1 MKTCRFCLHQQE
13 NGDRCEACGSPFSAD
28 KLDFSEGLPEAEN
41 GFPDPTASQLPDPT
55 VSSMPDPT
63 VSSMPDPTVS
73 PVPAPAVAAAGT
85 TAPAVAETPSR
96 TADVPVTQTE
106 ETPAERSPE
115 EPKKIMYSAAVA
127 GETVYLKS
135 KGGNKNITS
144 GAGIAAHAAP
154 TAPAAPAAPTAP
166 APQMQSYTPPAA
178 PLYVSANQSADASK
192 YSGLSTHSLV
202 TFIISCAGLLCLC
215 GMSIPSLVMSLI
227 AFLNLQSVKAGTA
240 NGNVEGLAR
249 RAKVLTIISD
259 VWLILSAC
267 FLFIAILLS

>member
-13 NGDRCEACGSPFSAD
+13 SGDRCEACGSPFSAD
-28 KLDFSEGLPEAEN
+28 KLDFSEGLPEAES
-41 GFPDPTASQLPDPT
+41 GF
-55 VSSMPDPT
+55 PDPT

-154 TAPAAPAAPTAP
+154 TAPAAPAAPTAS

-178 PLYVSANQSADASK
+178 PV
-192 YSGLSTHSLV
+192 
-202 TFIISCAGLLCLC
+202 
-215 GMSIPSLVMSLI
+215 
-227 AFLNLQSVKAGTA
+227 
-240 NGNVEGLAR
+240 
-249 RAKVLTIISD
+249 
-259 VWLILSAC
+259 
-267 FLFIAILLS
+267 